1 MQEKTRLVLVACV
14 ALASASCHGSSEG
27 SRPEAGP
34 AFAPP
39 NAVRAH
45 AVAPGESAVDVAKSS
60 VSLSVIKDR
69 DMTSPVVATLRLRDG
84 AISLDGTPPSA
95 RLSVDLDSFD
105 SSIPLRNERV
115 RGIFFETS
123 AIGWETADVT
133 LPSILAD
140 VVQALRVKKL
150 VTHVVLEATLK
161 VHGRTAPLS
170 LLVDAGYTDD
180 GRIWVK
186 TASPAQVKIS
196 DLGLTSNLHRLSA
209 ICMHD
214 SIDDVVNVTA
224 SFEFAAH

>member
-1 MQEKTRLVLVACV
+1 MAPFRT
-14 ALASASCHGSSEG
+14 
-27 SRPEAGP
+27 PGP

-39 NAVRAH
+39 HAVRAH

-60 VSLSVIKDR
+60 VFLRHHGSRHDVARRGDAP
-69 DMTSPVVATLRLRDG
+69 SPRRSHL
-84 AISLDGTPPSA
+84 LDGTPPSA
-95 RLSVDLDSFD
+95 RLSVNLDSFD

-115 RGIFFETS
+115 RGIFFETW

-133 LPSILAD
+133 LPSIPAD
-140 VVQALRVKKL
+140 VVQTLRVDKL
-150 VTHVVLEATLK
+150 VSHVTLDATLK

-170 LLVDAGYTDD
+170 PLVNAGYTDD

-186 TASPAQVKIS
+186 TAAPAQVKIS

-214 SIDDVVNVTA
+214 SIDNIVNVTA
-224 SFEFAAH
+224 SFEFAAR